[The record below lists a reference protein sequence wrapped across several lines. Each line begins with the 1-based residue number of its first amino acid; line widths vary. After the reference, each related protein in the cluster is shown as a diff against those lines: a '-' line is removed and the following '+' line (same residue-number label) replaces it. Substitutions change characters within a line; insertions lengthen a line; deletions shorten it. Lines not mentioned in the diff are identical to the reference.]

1 MEDIEYIFKEI
12 NYLAVYD
19 PETCCV
25 TKVGPEHS
33 LKNEKYKLLINKNLA
48 IDIIGGIVQL
58 SRCFVDLDSESLELT
73 ERQHIVKIDDVLH
86 RISEK
91 KWSKNKNSE
100 IFLTY
105 NKNKEYFSI
114 QLTSTLGG
122 NKKVNKSSSRKIFWS
137 GDTEMIFYFTEYN
150 DPHKLIN
157 IISITINDLI
167 KKTFEQKNFKLPEKF
182 SVYTRRLFK
191 GYVLEIK

>member
-1 MEDIEYIFKEI
+1 MEELEYIFKET

-19 PETCCV
+19 PETYRV
-25 TKVGPEHS
+25 TKVGPEYS
-33 LKNEKYKLLINKNLA
+33 LKNEKYKLLIDKNLA
-48 IDIIGGIVQL
+48 IDIIEGTIQI
-58 SRCFVDLDSESLELT
+58 SRCFIDPDSESLELT
-73 ERQHIVKIDDVLH
+73 ERQHIVKIDDILH

-91 KWSKNKNSE
+91 KWNKNKNPE

-105 NKNKEYFSI
+105 NKNKEYLTI
-114 QLTSTLGG
+114 QMTGAFGGSKKTS
-122 NKKVNKSSSRKIFWS
+122 KSDSRKILWS

-157 IISITINDLI
+157 LVSTTTNNLI
-167 KKTFEQKNFKLPEKF
+167 KKTVEQKNFKLPEKF

-191 GYVLEIK
+191 GYVLDIK